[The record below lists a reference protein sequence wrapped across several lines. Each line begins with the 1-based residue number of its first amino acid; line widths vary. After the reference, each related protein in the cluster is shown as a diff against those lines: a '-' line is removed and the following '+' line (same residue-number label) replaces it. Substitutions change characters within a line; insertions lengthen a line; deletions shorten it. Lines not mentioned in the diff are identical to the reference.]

1 MGVIIGSRAAHETH
15 RAAKMRLSKY
25 AKKFGPQSHMHR
37 DPRFIA
43 VSRGAGQDTDDA
55 QRATGVDEP
64 LHTSAYWSMLETAVP
79 DSRARIGPAEA
90 FAVIRPPAPD
100 RVGPTAQRMAPGSRK
115 KAGEAHTISPL
126 S

>member
-1 MGVIIGSRAAHETH
+1 MPKNLVPKVTCTETLGSSKLAGV
-15 RAAKMRLSKY
+15 
-25 AKKFGPQSHMHR
+25 P
-37 DPRFIA
+37 
-43 VSRGAGQDTDDA
+43 GQDTDDA

-100 RVGPTAQRMAPGSRK
+100 RVGPTAQRMAPGRRK